1 MDQGG
6 AGISTIQL
14 TRFAEGAGRLGPGLP
29 GVEHQTDAGA
39 SGGLMNVTQPNHA
52 VDRGPI
58 QDSMGCQTSN
68 PRSKV
73 RNLLH

>member
-6 AGISTIQL
+6 AEISTIQL
-14 TRFAEGAGRLGPGLP
+14 TRSEEGPGGVGSGLP
-29 GVEHQTDAGA
+29 GVEHQTAAGA
-39 SGGLMNVTQPNHA
+39 SGGLMTATQPNHA
-52 VDRGPI
+52 VGRGPI